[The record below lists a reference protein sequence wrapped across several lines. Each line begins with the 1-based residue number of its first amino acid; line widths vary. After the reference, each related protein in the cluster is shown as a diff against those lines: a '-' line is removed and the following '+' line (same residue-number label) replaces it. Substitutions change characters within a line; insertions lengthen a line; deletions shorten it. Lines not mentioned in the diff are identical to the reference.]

1 MTRFVLPLLQERENK
16 YSLYRKVTVN
26 KTGSLEYYK
35 ALGRD
40 QVNFCCDTTKI
51 LRPLS

>member
-16 YSLYRKVTVN
+16 NSLYKKVTAN
-26 KTGSLEYYK
+26 KTGFLEWYK

-40 QVNFCCDTTKI
+40 EVNFCCDTTKI